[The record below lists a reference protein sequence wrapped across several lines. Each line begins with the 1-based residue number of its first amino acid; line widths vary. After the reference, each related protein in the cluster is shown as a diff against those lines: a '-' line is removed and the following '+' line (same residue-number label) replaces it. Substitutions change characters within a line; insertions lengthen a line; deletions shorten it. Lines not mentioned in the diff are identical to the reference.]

1 MNRARA
7 IATIAVLLVSG
18 AIARGQAVP
27 SNIGVNS
34 TTMPA
39 QLQNVGF
46 DPQLNAQIP
55 LDLPFVDEN
64 GSNVQLRD
72 YFKQK
77 PVVLAFVYYGCP
89 MLCNQV
95 EQGVVGSLRML
106 SFTPGRDYEV
116 VFVSFDPR
124 ESPDMAA
131 QKKKSALAHFRRPE
145 TASGWHFLTGTKES
159 IDAATK
165 AANFRYSFDTKTNL
179 FAHASG
185 IMLLTPDG
193 RISRYFYGV
202 EYPGRDMRL
211 GLVDASAGKIGTPID
226 RVLLFCYQYDP
237 SSATYSACY
246 FENHPAGR
254 NTHGTLHRRRHSDF
268 SRRDATQ
275 AGMKRAQPRRHF
287 KRTRSTLS
295 VQAQFPLIPE
305 QASNFA
311 PAVDLLM
318 LFIVAI
324 CLFFAVAITAAVIY
338 FFFKYERKH
347 QTEIGVPIHGD
358 MRLETAWIVV
368 PLVLAMAMFAWGAV
382 VYVDFRHSPGDTLDI
397 YVVGKQ
403 WMWKVQQPNGLKEI
417 NEVHLPVRSRRPAD
431 NG

>member
-1 MNRARA
+1 MNRARG
-7 IATIAVLLVSG
+7 IATVAVLLVSG
-18 AIARGQAVP
+18 GIAHGQAVP
-27 SNIGVNS
+27 SDIGVNS
-34 TTMPA
+34 STMPA
-39 QLQNVGF
+39 QLKNVGF

-95 EQGVVGSLRML
+95 EQGVVGALRML

-131 QKKKSALAHFRRPE
+131 QKKKSALDHFRRPE
-145 TASGWHFLTGTKES
+145 TAAGWHFLTGTKES

-226 RVLLFCYQYDP
+226 HVLLFCYQYDP
-237 SSATYSACY
+237 SSATYSASILKIIRLGGILTVLGIVGGILI
-246 FENHPAGR
+246 FR
-254 NTHGTLHRRRHSDF
+254 
-268 SRRDATQ
+268 RRDAAQ
-275 AGMKRAQPRRHF
+275 AGMK
-287 KRTRSTLS
+287 
-295 VQAQFPLIPE
+295 
-305 QASNFA
+305 
-311 PAVDLLM
+311 PA
-318 LFIVAI
+318 
-324 CLFFAVAITAAVIY
+324 
-338 FFFKYERKH
+338 
-347 QTEIGVPIHGD
+347 
-358 MRLETAWIVV
+358 
-368 PLVLAMAMFAWGAV
+368 
-382 VYVDFRHSPGDTLDI
+382 
-397 YVVGKQ
+397 
-403 WMWKVQQPNGLKEI
+403 
-417 NEVHLPVRSRRPAD
+417 RPAGTL
-431 NG
+431 NERGAL